1 MTSEG
6 TNMAKNI
13 SISIEISP
21 GNQPLWQGNGK
32 SGPGNVPGGPGNGVT
47 SYVT

>member
-21 GNQPLWQGNGK
+21 GNQPLCQGNGQL
-32 SGPGNVPGGPGNGVT
+32 GPGNVSGGPGNRVT
-47 SYVT
+47 EYI